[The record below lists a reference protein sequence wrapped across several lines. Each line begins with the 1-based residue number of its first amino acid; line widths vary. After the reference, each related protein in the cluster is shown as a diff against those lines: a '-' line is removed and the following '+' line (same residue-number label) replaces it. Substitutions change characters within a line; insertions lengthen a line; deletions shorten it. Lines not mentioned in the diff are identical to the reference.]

1 MEIVSAIAGKIAEY
15 LSVAAGGQLGY
26 LFHYNDNIKDL
37 KERVKELSGCKERV
51 QMKIATA
58 KRNGESV
65 FIDVQD
71 WIEKVDK
78 ISAEAEKFFEDEA
91 KTNKRCLKGWCIN
104 LGQRYRF
111 SKKAKEQALAISYLV
126 LQEVERFEHVSS
138 LPSPSAVVSSSSVI
152 PSGTF
157 ESRNS
162 LKKQILKTLIDDDNI
177 SIIGICGM
185 GGVGKTTLVKEIS
198 RQVRE
203 EKIYEEV
210 VVAVVSQNP
219 SIMKIQGNIAD
230 TLGVAMPLWANSE
243 SVRASFLRDRIKE
256 KKQILVILD
265 DVWKRIEFDEIGIPW
280 SDHRGCKIL
289 ITSRSIA
296 VCNQMRCQ
304 KNYTVETLSE
314 QESWDLFSKIVGLT
328 IENYD
333 INQIA
338 GEVIA
343 KCGGLPIAI
352 VTIAGALKGKDKR
365 VWSNA
370 ARQLKTS
377 ILTSIPGMESNVIS
391 SLELSFNCLENDE
404 IKSLFL
410 FCSLFPEDYK
420 IPVESLVRYWIGLK
434 WFGDA
439 DETIEGVRN
448 RVHAIVSDVTYSFLL
463 IDDGKNCVKMHNIV
477 RDFALTVASKYGHKF
492 IVKAGTHLQEW
503 PDGDTFDEF
512 TCISLMANF
521 IRELPSGLKCPNL
534 QVLLLQGN
542 KNLVIPDYF
551 FQEMKDLKVLDLGK
565 SFITSLPDS
574 LSFLINL
581 RTLDITNCDLGNL
594 SVIGKLTK
602 LEILNLSNSYIKE
615 IPISF
620 SQLSNLRLL
629 DVNNCWLLELIT
641 PGVIQSLKKL
651 EELYINVF
659 QNWKSESENLRSNAS
674 LVELQALSRLTNLHI
689 YIPNLD
695 LLPKFLSFQ
704 NLFNFILQIGGDLDV
719 QGYFDMSRYSRTLIL
734 QQINNPVMHEWVKGL
749 LKRIEFLS
757 VETIDN
763 LESVSHNL
771 VEEGFNELKSLDI
784 NSCEKI
790 KCLLNTLELT
800 PNSTFHNLEELHL
813 YEIPNLVEMCKGEPP
828 AEAFSKLKVL
838 EVARC
843 DKMLNVVPSQLLR
856 KFQNLHTFIARN
868 CESMVYTF
876 DCEEIKITKGESKLL
891 SSLEYLELYYL
902 PEMSHI
908 WNGDHQSISL
918 QNLKKVEIGFCGKLT
933 NLFSATLLQGLIC
946 LEDIFVQNCDELK
959 EIFEKKEALGE
970 ELDPAITSPGLQ
982 NLTSIDIWDCEQL
995 RSLFSPSIVKCL
1007 VKLKRLVVRRCS
1019 SIQEI
1024 IKNEK
1029 GEKEASIKRLLF
1041 PSLSNLE
1048 LRYLENLSCFSSG
1061 PYAIEFPT
1069 LERLKIYRCENMKTF
1084 GYGEQVTPKLKEVIL
1099 DGEKRWNGNIN
1110 TTLQEFL
1117 NEKEFVGRQ
1126 RKMRKKK
1133 KWDGVIEIEI
1143 LLMVGLKMNFTAFSL
1158 IMLTVFL
1165 SVIASQ
1171 GLGLVIG
1178 AAFMDVKKATTLA
1191 SIVVMTFMLS
1201 GGFFI
1206 RNVPYFMRWVH
1217 YISFNYHSYRL
1228 LLKIQFSCSDSGP
1241 CDSSLIRKLRQ
1252 YQGGSEVGAL
1262 VAMIVGYWKQS
1273 LLPTIIAV
1281 EMTCVTRIQLK
1292 YSKRLSRR
1300 PLLKR
1305 TENCSH
1311 QGAKSEMM
1319 IRESLVLMMEN
1330 AGSCLCSCIL
1340 ILWYKIWERNVGGDE
1355 PLIDKLSFDSQRL
1368 DLCGGEASE
1377 GVFVGALLSM
1387 SSPAV
1392 VLSQKLQTVI
1402 ILQCVL
1408 ETEKSGGRHTS
1419 AVSVPI
1425 LPQADEMLNEL
1436 KLIE

>member
-37 KERVKELSGCKERV
+37 QERVKELSGCKERV
-51 QMKIATA
+51 QVKIATA
-58 KRNGESV
+58 KRNGESI

-91 KTNKRCLKGWCIN
+91 KANKRCLKGGCIN

-111 SKKAKEQALAISYLV
+111 SKEAKEQTLAISYLV

-138 LPSPSAVVSSSSVI
+138 LASPSAVVSSSSVF

-162 LKKQILKTLIDDDNI
+162 LKKKILKTLIDDDNI
-177 SIIGICGM
+177 NIIGICGM

-198 RQVRE
+198 RQVKE

-210 VVAVVSQNP
+210 VMAVVSQNP
-219 SIMKIQGNIAD
+219 SIMKIQ
-230 TLGVAMPLWANSE
+230 
-243 SVRASFLRDRIKE
+243 VRASFLRDRIKE

-304 KNYTVETLSE
+304 KNYTVETLSK

-328 IENYD
+328 IENSD

-352 VTIAGALKGKDKR
+352 VTIARALKDKNKR
-365 VWSNA
+365 AWSNA
-370 ARQLKTS
+370 AQQLKTS
-377 ILTSIPGMESNVIS
+377 ILTS
-391 SLELSFNCLENDE
+391 
-404 IKSLFL
+404 
-410 FCSLFPEDYK
+410 
-420 IPVESLVRYWIGLK
+420 LK

-439 DETIEGVRN
+439 DKTIEGVRN

-477 RDFALTVASKYGHKF
+477 RDFALTVASKYDHKF
-492 IVKAGTHLQEW
+492 IVKAGTRLREW
-503 PDGDTFDEF
+503 PNGDTFDEF
-512 TCISLMANF
+512 TC
-521 IRELPSGLKCPNL
+521 
-534 QVLLLQGN
+534 
-542 KNLVIPDYF
+542 
-551 FQEMKDLKVLDLGK
+551 
-565 SFITSLPDS
+565 
-574 LSFLINL
+574 
-581 RTLDITNCDLGNL
+581 
-594 SVIGKLTK
+594 
-602 LEILNLSNSYIKE
+602 
-615 IPISF
+615 
-620 SQLSNLRLL
+620 
-629 DVNNCWLLELIT
+629 
-641 PGVIQSLKKL
+641 
-651 EELYINVF
+651 
-659 QNWKSESENLRSNAS
+659 
-674 LVELQALSRLTNLHI
+674 
-689 YIPNLD
+689 
-695 LLPKFLSFQ
+695 
-704 NLFNFILQIGGDLDV
+704 GDLDV
-719 QGYFDMSRYSRTLIL
+719 QGYFDMSRYSRTMIL
-734 QQINNPVMHEWVKGL
+734 QQINNSVTYEWVKGL

-970 ELDPAITSPGLQ
+970 ELDPAKTSPGLQ

-1024 IKNEK
+1024 IKKEK
-1029 GEKEASIKRLLF
+1029 GEKKASIKRLLF

-1048 LRYLENLSCFSSG
+1048 LRYLENLTCFSSG

-1099 DGEKRWNGNIN
+1099 DGEKRRNDNIN

-1117 NEKEFVGRQ
+1117 NEN
-1126 RKMRKKK
+1126 RKKK
-1133 KWDGVIEIEI
+1133 KRDGVIEIE
-1143 LLMVGLKMNFTAFSL
+1143 M
-1158 IMLTVFL
+1158 
-1165 SVIASQ
+1165 
-1171 GLGLVIG
+1171 
-1178 AAFMDVKKATTLA
+1178 
-1191 SIVVMTFMLS
+1191 
-1201 GGFFI
+1201 
-1206 RNVPYFMRWVH
+1206 
-1217 YISFNYHSYRL
+1217 
-1228 LLKIQFSCSDSGP
+1228 
-1241 CDSSLIRKLRQ
+1241 
-1252 YQGGSEVGAL
+1252 
-1262 VAMIVGYWKQS
+1262 
-1273 LLPTIIAV
+1273 
-1281 EMTCVTRIQLK
+1281 
-1292 YSKRLSRR
+1292 
-1300 PLLKR
+1300 
-1305 TENCSH
+1305 
-1311 QGAKSEMM
+1311 
-1319 IRESLVLMMEN
+1319 
-1330 AGSCLCSCIL
+1330 
-1340 ILWYKIWERNVGGDE
+1340 
-1355 PLIDKLSFDSQRL
+1355 
-1368 DLCGGEASE
+1368 
-1377 GVFVGALLSM
+1377 
-1387 SSPAV
+1387 
-1392 VLSQKLQTVI
+1392 
-1402 ILQCVL
+1402 
-1408 ETEKSGGRHTS
+1408 
-1419 AVSVPI
+1419 
-1425 LPQADEMLNEL
+1425 
-1436 KLIE
+1436 